1 VKLIRQSFEVL
12 TPIDAD
18 AIMRELERSTR
29 LCYKSEDKIG
39 PGTAD
44 KLVRSIIKNGH
55 HAMLEHQNLRF
66 RFITDRGVTH
76 ELVRHR
82 LCAVAQEST
91 RYCNYS
97 KGKFGGECTFIIPSW
112 FSEMV
117 FPEPNSWRT
126 EKEAIWSKAMH
137 SAEFY
142 YMEMIRLGQPA
153 QQARSVL
160 PNSLKT
166 EIDVTANIRQ
176 WRHILNLRTA
186 PAAHPQMRDLMLP
199 LLALLKEE
207 LPILFSDVRESL

>member
-1 VKLIRQSFEVL
+1 MKLIRQSFEVL
-12 TPIDAD
+12 TPIDGD
-18 AIMRELERSTR
+18 GIMQELERSTR

-82 LCAVAQEST
+82 LCSFSQEST
-91 RYCNYS
+91 RWCNYS

-112 FSEMV
+112 FDTDATVDNRDE
-117 FPEPNSWRT
+117 E
-126 EKEAIWSKAMH
+126 IWLKAMH
-137 SAEFY
+137 GAEFHY
-142 YMEMIRLGQPA
+142 LDMLDAGASPQE
-153 QQARSVL
+153 ARSVL

-186 PAAHPQMRDLMLP
+186 RAAHPQMRDLMLP
-199 LLALLKEE
+199 LLALLRTK
-207 LPILFSDVRESL
+207 LPVLFVDVGE